1 MEIRLNGKPLCRV
14 AEAMLSDVYHLLGKH
29 SFTFHLNKRNEV
41 LDIVNPLQGC
51 RVVLES
57 RQVEITDRLLYPIR
71 SILKDAGLNVT
82 ILESEEERKQLHNES
97 GIWLVA
103 VQDEGTEIT
112 THYFFRHMKQGKK
125 LANLLTMN
133 MLKYSEVPIGPA
145 GLKWKDRLNV
155 QLTMSGQQWTNAEI
169 AYGGFLRLSAEQLS
183 QLAYGIAR
191 AAAAFFSLLPVID
204 VMEKLRTMEAESER
218 LIAQEEALRLL
229 ASSQP
234 DTAPLPEEVEI
245 TDYSEHEPEAISNDE
260 DAYSTDEIVEWWPE
274 EAEDEQRQYE
284 HDDVLDMEHE
294 SDHAGGEM
302 EENENGGTLAR
313 DAAAERNVAER
324 VIGKKTAKWSWQG
337 RNSVNQELSEVP
349 KEANETAILTG
360 ESPEEDGGDDQTSVV
375 RNEDEAPLHVD
386 TGNIDNNDVCSEQ
399 QQRQA
404 PSHSVFTWL
413 HTQLAKNEDRSG
425 GNKTREHTSI
435 LSYMNQKSLTIKGQ
449 TEKSEPSFH
458 LILKQREREREQN
471 RSTSDQPK

>member
-1 MEIRLNGKPLCRV
+1 MEIRLNGKPLCHV

-57 RQVEITDRLLYPIR
+57 RLLEITDRLLYPIR
-71 SILKDAGLNVT
+71 SILTDAGLKVI
-82 ILESEEERKQLHNES
+82 ILESEEERKRLLNES

-103 VQDEGTEIT
+103 VQDEGTEIA

-133 MLKYSEVPIGPA
+133 MLKYSEVPIGAA

-155 QLTMSGQQWTNAEI
+155 QLTMSGQQWTTAEI

-183 QLAYGIAR
+183 ELAYGIAR
-191 AAAAFFSLLPVID
+191 AAAAYFTHLPVID
-204 VMEKLRTMEAESER
+204 VMEKLRAMGAESER
-218 LIAQEEALRLL
+218 LIAQEEALRF

-234 DTAPLPEEVEI
+234 DAAPLPEEVEI
-245 TDYSEHEPEAISNDE
+245 TDDSEHEPEAISSEE
-260 DAYSTDEIVEWWPE
+260 DVCSADAIVEWLE
-274 EAEDEQRQYE
+274 EAEDEPWQYE
-284 HDDVLDMEHE
+284 HDNVLDMEHE
-294 SDHAGGEM
+294 PDHASGEM
-302 EENENGGTLAR
+302 EEDENENAGAFEE
-313 DAAAERNVAER
+313 DADVERNVAES
-324 VIGKKTAKWSWQG
+324 VIDKKTA
-337 RNSVNQELSEVP
+337 
-349 KEANETAILTG
+349 
-360 ESPEEDGGDDQTSVV
+360 EDGHDDQIYVA
-375 RNEDEAPLHVD
+375 RDEDEAPSHRVD
-386 TGNIDNNDVCSEQ
+386 TGNISDNDVDSEQ

-413 HTQLAKNEDRSG
+413 HTQLAKNEDGSD

-458 LILKQREREREQN
+458 LILNQRERKREQN
-471 RSTSDQPK
+471 RSSSDQPK